1 MTKTLSLG
9 SRLSY
14 PITISKLLKS
24 PGDELKKREP
34 LFEYKYTYTREVGDS
49 FRDNTWTAQQSHI
62 ASWTSPTEGKLKEWH
77 LKEGATIT
85 RDGPCLVV
93 EETCSHDIQFQGLC
107 AMCGKDMT
115 EVDWASEQPDS
126 SRATIKMTHDNTG
139 LTVSSSFAAR
149 SEHDAQ
155 KRLLEQRKLSLVVDL
170 DQTIIHACI
179 EPTIGEWQS
188 DPSNPNHDAVK
199 DVKSFQLN
207 DDGPRGLATGCWYY
221 IKMRPGLAK
230 FLEAMSNMYEM
241 HVYTMGTRAYAL
253 NIAKLIDPDM
263 KYFGHRVISRD
274 ENGNLVSKNLRRL
287 FPVSTD
293 MVVIIDDRSD
303 VWPGNRPNL
312 IKVTPYDFFKGIGD
326 INSSFLPRRQ
336 DIVTAPP
343 PRPPN
348 GTAPISAAKPA
359 SANDSSSKPSAID
372 ELVKMSSGQD
382 KRLQLQQTAEQAKSL
397 EKQITDRPLLHM
409 QEELDKEDGVDANSE
424 TSNDVTQHQETPP
437 ERHHILRDDDDEL
450 VHIQQHLTDLHSTFY
465 KLYDER
471 NTTGGVSLSAVP
483 DAGYLLD
490 ELKGNIL
497 RGVVMVL
504 SGLVPLGVDV
514 LGSELGL
521 QIMSFGAD
529 LQTRVTKN
537 VTHLVVST
545 QRPRTEKLRIAAKIP
560 SIKIVNQYWLADCLS
575 QWKKLDEE
583 PYLVKVNQQDRKITT
598 GQDGKEVISDADDD
612 ENDGSLKIIDESK
625 GLEYGDDDE
634 GDDGDGD
641 GDGGLVL
648 DLDSVMPHEVSG
660 DGQSPI
666 DDLKEF
672 DWEGVDDELAEFLG
686 SDAEDSDEDEDE
698 EGESGESTSGTKRR
712 AEDEGDDG
720 ADAKRQKMTNG
731 GGGGG
736 EEVAVEEDDFAGD
749 LEADLLAELEAQE
762 NG

>member
-9 SRLSY
+9 SRLPY
-14 PITISKLLKS
+14 PITISKLLKA
-24 PGDELKKREP
+24 PGDEFKKREP
-34 LFEYKYTYTREVGDS
+34 LFEYKFKWMREVGDS
-49 FRDNTWTAQQSHI
+49 FRDNTWKEEQTTI
-62 ASWTSPTEGKLKEWH
+62 ASWDSPTEGKLREWH
-77 LKEGATIT
+77 LQEGDTVT
-85 RDGPCLVV
+85 KDRPCLVV
-93 EETCSHDIQFQGLC
+93 EESCSHDIQFQGLC
-107 AMCGKDMT
+107 AMCGKDVT

-126 SRATIKMTHDNTG
+126 SRATINMTHDNTG

-149 SEHDAQ
+149 SEREAQ
-155 KRLLEQRKLSLVVDL
+155 RRLLEQRKLSLVVDL

-179 EPTIGEWQS
+179 EPTIGEWQR
-188 DPSNPNHDAVK
+188 DPTNPNYDAVK

-207 DDGPRGLATGCWYY
+207 DDGPRGVTSGCWYY
-221 IKMRPGLAK
+221 IKMRPGLSE
-230 FLEAMSNMYEM
+230 FLEAMADLYEM

-326 INSSFLPRRQ
+326 INSSFLPKRQ
-336 DIVTAPP
+336 DILASPQKG
-343 PRPPN
+343 PN
-348 GTAPISAAKPA
+348 GDAPISAAKPA

-372 ELVKMSSGQD
+372 ELVRMSSGQD
-382 KRLQLQQTAEQAKSL
+382 KMLQLRQTAEQEKSL

-409 QEELDKEDGVDANSE
+409 QEELDKEDDLSQKSDGSSGSSQAS
-424 TSNDVTQHQETPP
+424 ETPP
-437 ERHHILRDDDDEL
+437 ERHRVLRDDDNEL
-450 VHIQQHLTDLHSTFY
+450 AHVQRHLAKLHSTFY

-471 NTTGGVSLSAVP
+471 NTTGGVSLEAVP

-490 ELKGNIL
+490 ELKANIL
-497 RGVVMVL
+497 RGVVIVL

-514 LGSELGL
+514 LGSELGM

-529 LQTRVTKN
+529 LQTQVTKN

-545 QRPRTEKLRIAAKIP
+545 QRPRTEKLRIASKIP
-560 SIKIVNQYWLADCLS
+560 SIKIVNQHWLADCLS

-583 PYLVKVNQQDRKITT
+583 PYLVPIPQDDRKSGV
-598 GQDGKEVISDADDD
+598 GQEGKEVVSDADE
-612 ENDGSLKIIDESK
+612 ENDGTLRIIDESGK
-625 GLEYGDDDE
+625 GMEYEDDDDDE
-634 GDDGDGD
+634 DGDDR
-641 GDGGLVL
+641 LVL
-648 DLDSVMPHEVSG
+648 DVDKDMPRDLSG
-660 DGQSPI
+660 GAQSPI

-672 DWEGVDDELAEFLG
+672 DWKGADDELAEFLG
-686 SDAEDSDEDEDE
+686 SDDSDEDEEADD
-698 EGESGESTSGTKRR
+698 SGDSVESGTKRR
-712 AEDEGDDG
+712 VGNDG
-720 ADAKRQKMTNG
+720 GESAAKRQKLMNG
-731 GGGGG
+731 EAPAEETGEGSGG
-736 EEVAVEEDDFAGD
+736 DDFSGD

>member
-1 MTKTLSLG
+1 MTKTLHIG

-14 PITISKLLKS
+14 PITISKLLKA
-24 PGDELKKREP
+24 PGDEIEKREP
-34 LFEYKYTYTREVGDS
+34 LFEYKFTWIKEVGDS
-49 FRDNTWTAQQSHI
+49 FRDNTWKQEQTTI
-62 ASWTSPTEGKLKEWH
+62 ASWDSPTEGKLREW
-77 LKEGATIT
+77 LIKEGATIT
-85 RDGPCLVV
+85 GNKACLVV
-93 EETCSHDIQFQGLC
+93 EESCSHDVQFQGLC
-107 AMCGKDMT
+107 AMCGKDVT
-115 EVDWASEQPDS
+115 EVDWASEMPDS
-126 SRATIKMTHDNTG
+126 SRATINMTHDNTG

-149 SEHDAQ
+149 SEREAQ
-155 KRLLEQRKLSLVVDL
+155 RRLLEQRKLSLVVDL

-188 DPSNPNHDAVK
+188 DPTNPNHDAVK

-207 DDGPRGLATGCWYY
+207 DDGPRGVTSGCWYY

-230 FLEAMSNMYEM
+230 FLETMADMYEM

-326 INSSFLPRRQ
+326 INSSFLPKRQ
-336 DIVTAPP
+336 DIITSPQKG
-343 PRPPN
+343 PN
-348 GTAPISAAKPA
+348 GDAPTTAAKPV

-382 KRLQLQQTAEQAKSL
+382 KKLQQQQTAEQEKSL

-409 QEELDKEDGVDANSE
+409 QEELDKEDDLSHKSEDSSE
-424 TSNDVTQHQETPP
+424 TPQASETPAA
-437 ERHHILRDDDDEL
+437 ERHHILRDDDTEL
-450 VHIQQHLTDLHSTFY
+450 VHIQQHLANLHSTFY
-465 KLYDER
+465 KLYDEK
-471 NTTGGVSLSAVP
+471 NTTGEVSLDAVP
-483 DAGYLLD
+483 DSGYLLD

-497 RGVVMVL
+497 RGVVIVL
-504 SGLVPLGVDV
+504 SGLVPLGMDV
-514 LGSELGL
+514 LASELGL

-560 SIKIVNQYWLADCLS
+560 SIKIVNQHWLAGCLS

-583 PYLVKVNQQDRKITT
+583 PYLVPVPQGDRKSGA
-598 GQDGKEVISDADDD
+598 GQEGKEVVSDADE
-612 ENDGSLKIIDESK
+612 ENDGTLKIIDESGK
-625 GLEYGDDDE
+625 GMDYEDDDE
-634 GDDGDGD
+634 EDGD
-641 GDGGLVL
+641 GDGGLVV
-648 DLDSVMPHEVSG
+648 DVDSDMPRELG
-660 DGQSPI
+660 DGVQSPI
-666 DDLKEF
+666 DDLKGF
-672 DWEGVDDELAEFLG
+672 DWKGVDDELAEFLG
-686 SDAEDSDEDEDE
+686 SDGDSDDDEDEDE
-698 EGESGESTSGTKRR
+698 SDNSAESGTKRR
-712 AEDEGDDG
+712 AEDDG
-720 ADAKRQKMTNG
+720 EESAAKRQKLTNG
-731 GGGGG
+731 EAGVGETGDGSGG
-736 EEVAVEEDDFAGD
+736 DDFSGD

>member
-336 DIVTAPP
+336 DIVAAPP

-409 QEELDKEDGVDANSE
+409 QEELDKEDGVDPNSE
-424 TSNDVTQHQETPP
+424 TSDDVTQHQETPP
-437 ERHHILRDDDDEL
+437 ERHHVLRDDDDEL
-450 VHIQQHLTDLHSTFY
+450 IHIQQHLTDLHSTFY

-625 GLEYGDDDE
+625 GLEYGDDDDE

-686 SDAEDSDEDEDE
+686 SDAEDSDSDEDE

-731 GGGGG
+731 GG
-736 EEVAVEEDDFAGD
+736 EEAAAAEEDDFAGD